1 MAVKKKSRKSRV
13 SKGIHGT
20 TRACRKQQNM
30 QRLLNQ
36 LDAYIAG
43 KNVMVTIDREGQLVK
58 VTGDELWGKH
68 VRQK

>member
-30 QRLLNQ
+30 ARLLNQ
-36 LDAYIAG
+36 LDAFIKG
-43 KNVMVTIDREGQLVK
+43 KNVRVTVERDGQLVK
-58 VTGDELWGKH
+58 VSGEELWGKH
-68 VRQK
+68 VQRR